1 MENMHRPTMMDCV
14 VAIAAAS
21 MRARL
26 TCTARVKNVPARGA
40 FCQGLTLVHFSA
52 QPKPSS
58 SHYAVAPCLI

>member
-1 MENMHRPTMMDCV
+1 
-14 VAIAAAS
+14 

-40 FCQGLTLVHFSA
+40 FFQGLTLLHFSA

-58 SHYAVAPCLI
+58 HHSVSHHSVSLYLMDWGEIMHSTYPTE